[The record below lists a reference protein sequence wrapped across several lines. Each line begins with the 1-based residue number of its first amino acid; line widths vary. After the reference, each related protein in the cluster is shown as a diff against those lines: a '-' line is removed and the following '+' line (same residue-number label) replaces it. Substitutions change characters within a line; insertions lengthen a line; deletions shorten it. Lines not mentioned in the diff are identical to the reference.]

1 MKAAFGRPLFFRASR
16 PGLIAAP
23 RCEITV
29 IITGIATARGP
40 WGQPLS
46 AAPAEKKLA
55 GEREE
60 FMSVVKVIEVLS
72 QSDKSWEDAAQNA
85 VKIASKTVKDIK
97 SIYIENFEA
106 KVENGKITK
115 YRINGKLTFALK
127 GTEKL

>member
-1 MKAAFGRPLFFRASR
+1 
-16 PGLIAAP
+16 
-23 RCEITV
+23 
-29 IITGIATARGP
+29 
-40 WGQPLS
+40 
-46 AAPAEKKLA
+46 
-55 GEREE
+55 
-60 FMSVVKVIEVLS
+60 MSVVKVIEILS